1 MSLRV
6 LTLSTL
12 FPDASRPNFGIF
24 VERQTRELA
33 CRPNVEVT
41 VIAPRGI
48 PPWPL
53 SGTGR
58 YRTLAA
64 LPQVEEWRGLSALR
78 PRFPIIPALVG
89 RFHPANIARAV
100 LPLANRLHTQ
110 QPFDVIDASF
120 FYPDGQ
126 TGRSSP
132 LDTVCTAA

>member
-64 LPQVEEWRGLSALR
+64 LPQVEEWRGLSVRSEEHKSELQSLMRISYAVFCWTKNTQLR
-78 PRFPIIPALVG
+78 M
-89 RFHPANIARAV
+89 
-100 LPLANRLHTQ
+100 Q
-110 QPFDVIDASF
+110 QIK
-120 FYPDGQ
+120 YK
-126 TGRSSP
+126 
-132 LDTVCTAA
+132 

>member
-24 VERQTRELA
+24 VARQTRELA

-53 SGTGR
+53 SGTGS

-64 LPQVEEWRGLSALR
+64 LTHVKAWRGLSVFR
-78 PRFPIIPALVG
+78 SRFPILLALVG
-89 RFHPANIARAV
+89 LFLTANYPPPTSTQI
-100 LPLANRLHTQ
+100 LLASYKE
-110 QPFDVIDASF
+110 DVFAKASM
-120 FYPDGQ
+120 
-126 TGRSSP
+126 TM
-132 LDTVCTAA
+132 V

>member
-24 VERQTRELA
+24 VERKTRELA

-41 VIAPRGI
+41 VIEPRGI

-64 LPQVEEWRGLSALR
+64 LPPVGEWSSIYVFRPQFPFIQALGR
-78 PRFPIIPALVG
+78 RF
-89 RFHPANIARAV
+89 NYTNNARA
-100 LPLANRLHTQ
+100 LMTLTHHTHTRNT
-110 QPFDVIDASF
+110 FNLIKCKSEE
-120 FYPDGQ
+120 
-126 TGRSSP
+126 R
-132 LDTVCTAA
+132 

>member
-64 LPQVEEWRGLSALR
+64 LPQVEEWRGISVFR
-78 PRFPIIPALVG
+78 PRFPIIPALGV
-89 RFHPANIARAV
+89 RFHPANIPRAV
-100 LPLANRLHTQ
+100 MPLANRLHTAT
-110 QPFDVIDASF
+110 PFHVLATRF
-120 FYPDGQ
+120 FLPACPA
-126 TGRSSP
+126 TKR
-132 LDTVCTAA
+132 